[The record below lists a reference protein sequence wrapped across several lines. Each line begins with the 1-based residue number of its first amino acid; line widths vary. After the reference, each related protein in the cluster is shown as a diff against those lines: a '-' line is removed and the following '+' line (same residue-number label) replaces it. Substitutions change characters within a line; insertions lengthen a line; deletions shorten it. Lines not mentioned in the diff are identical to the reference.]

1 MNICEANSW
10 GGGRTVAWAE
20 EDEESFLFFSDEG
33 LSRLRVHGGDSVCP
47 ALV

>member
-20 EDEESFLFFSDEG
+20 EDEESFFSSDEG
-33 LSRLRVHGGDSVCP
+33 LSRLRAHGGDSVCP
-47 ALV
+47 AHV